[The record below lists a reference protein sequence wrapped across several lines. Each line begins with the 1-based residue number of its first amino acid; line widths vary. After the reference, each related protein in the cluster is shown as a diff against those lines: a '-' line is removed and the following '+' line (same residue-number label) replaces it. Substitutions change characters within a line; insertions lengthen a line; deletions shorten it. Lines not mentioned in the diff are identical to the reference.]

1 MLLAIFIGIVT
12 LVTTAGAVTRRFWLP
27 AGINEHAAAFD
38 SWLGI
43 VIAIL
48 GMAFVATQIA
58 LAWVIL
64 KHRDRGQRAV
74 YSEGSP
80 RFEVFSTAIVAILFV
95 GASVGGARLWT
106 GVHSSDQPAA
116 LRIEV
121 LAKQFAWNFRY
132 AGPDGRFARTKLGLR
147 NDATGN
153 PFGIDATD
161 PAAADD
167 VSNAALRVPAGQL
180 IELRLNAQDVIHS
193 FFVRE
198 LRLKQDAVPGMEIPL
213 RFVAAKP
220 GTYEIACAELCG
232 LGHHQMRSV
241 LIVMPPAEFAAWL
254 VQQKNP

>member
-1 MLLAIFIGIVT
+1 MLLAILIGIVT
-12 LVTTAGAVTRRFWLP
+12 LVTTAGVVTGRFWLP
-27 AGINEHAAAFD
+27 AGINAHAAAFD
-38 SWLGI
+38 SRLGI
-43 VIAIL
+43 MIAVL
-48 GMAFVATQIA
+48 GIAFLGSQIG

-64 KHRDRGQRAV
+64 KNRDRGQRVAF
-74 YSEGSP
+74 SDGSP
-80 RFEVFSTAIVAILFV
+80 KLEVFWTAVTAVLFL

-106 GVHSSDQPAA
+106 GVHMNDRPASM
-116 LRIEV
+116 RVEV

-132 AGPDGRFARTKLGLR
+132 AGPDGRFGRTKLDLR

-153 PFGIDATD
+153 PFGIDETD
-161 PAAADD
+161 AAATDD
-167 VSNAALRVPAGQL
+167 VSNAALRVPAGQV

-213 RFVAAKP
+213 RFLADKP

-241 LIVMPPAEFAAWL
+241 LIVLPPAEFADWL
-254 VQQKNP
+254 AQQKKP

>member
-1 MLLAIFIGIVT
+1 MLLALFIGIVT
-12 LVTTAGAVTRRFWLP
+12 LVTTAGVVTRRFWLP
-27 AGINEHAAAFD
+27 AGINQHAAAFD

-48 GMAFVATQIA
+48 GIAFLGAQIA

-74 YSEGSP
+74 YSDGWP
-80 RFEVFSTAIVAILFV
+80 KFEVFSTAIVAVLFL

-106 GVHSSDQPAA
+106 GVHMSDQPAA

-132 AGPDGRFARTKLGLR
+132 AGPDGRFGRTKLDLR

-153 PFGIDATD
+153 PFGIDDTD
-161 PAAADD
+161 PVAADD

-213 RFVAAKP
+213 RFIAAKP

-241 LIVMPPAEFAAWL
+241 LIVLPPAEFTAWL
-254 VQQKNP
+254 AQSKNP